1 MQLGVHMKAN
11 VFRLALTLLVGC
23 GCARAYPGPVPG
35 TEDIPKLIAASSL
48 VCKGEVAAI
57 VLIAEFTTNEGPYVD
72 DYFLTFVTVENGKAL
87 YATCSF
93 YAEGRDSALSEI
105 SHQVG
110 CPIEVGLAVPFAI
123 QPWRG

>member
-1 MQLGVHMKAN
+1 MATDHDDQTSLRIEGAKLTYTVDSGVVAW
-11 VFRLALTLLVGC
+11 TL
-23 GCARAYPGPVPG
+23 P
-35 TEDIPKLIAASSL
+35 I
-48 VCKGEVAAI
+48 AAI

-72 DYFLTFVTVENGKAL
+72 DYVLTFVTVENRKAL
-87 YATCSF
+87 DATCSF

>member
-1 MQLGVHMKAN
+1 
-11 VFRLALTLLVGC
+11 VFARQSEPQPWLRGKRWSPPPSTFEAPSSKDDLVVAWTL
-23 GCARAYPGPVPG
+23 P
-35 TEDIPKLIAASSL
+35 I
-48 VCKGEVAAI
+48 AAI

-87 YATCSF
+87 SATCSF